1 MIVSMWMTRELIT
14 IGPDAPIAEAAA
26 LMAHHRIRRLLVAE
40 SHAGEPRLLGIVSAG
55 DILHAFPP
63 DVNPFAVLVRKT
75 SQDHIATREIMK
87 SDLLTVMPDT
97 PIEEAAL
104 LMRDRK
110 IGALPVV
117 REGKLLGIITESDIF
132 RAFVALFSS
141 PEAGA
146 RITFAIAKDKDED
159 AFGLVA
165 GLTAGHAV
173 RVLSLFTSV
182 EGDTPACVVRLA
194 GADIPAVLEAIWK
207 SHHRVL
213 NVLHLAEPS

>member
-1 MIVSMWMTRELIT
+1 MIVSMWMTRNLIT
-14 IGPDAPIAEAAA
+14 IAPDAPIAEAAA
-26 LMAHHRIRRLLVAE
+26 LMAQHRIRRLLVAE
-40 SHAGEPRLLGIVSAG
+40 SHAGGPRLLGIVSAG
-55 DILHAFPP
+55 DILHAFPS

-75 SQDHIATREIMK
+75 PQDHVATREIMK

-141 PEAGA
+141 TEGGA
-146 RITFAIAKDKDED
+146 RITFAIAKDED

-165 GLTAGHAV
+165 DLTAGHAV
-173 RVLSLFTSV
+173 HVLSLFTSV

-213 NVLHLAEPS
+213 NVLHLAEAS